1 MYTFRNTMKG
11 EKFMSEKQAKLK
23 RKAAQPEEIKKE
35 KNPKKVIATIAMIVI
50 AAAIAGTGG
59 YASWQKIKDSLPA
72 SSATDTAAAD
82 TQTAATVAT
91 IAEQNGM
98 TAEELLK
105 KCGMEDSG
113 LTAESSADEFS
124 QKLTVAGYA
133 GMEDKSA
140 DELKKEYGLENEP
153 DDELW
158 SEAMM
163 KVKMSKIAEQ
173 NSSSFEDFAKNNGL
187 PEGITADTTYGEA
200 MTIMQNAQNADN
212 SGDAENKSE

>member
-1 MYTFRNTMKG
+1 MKG

-23 RKAAQPEEIKKE
+23 RKSAQTEEIKKE
-35 KNPKKVIATIAMIVI
+35 KNPKKVIAAIAMIVI

-72 SSATDTAAAD
+72 STASDTAAD

-91 IAEQNGM
+91 IAEQNGT

-113 LTAESSADEFS
+113 LTADSSAEEFS

-140 DELKKEYGLENEP
+140 DDLKKEYGLESES

-173 NSSSFEDFAKNNGL
+173 NGSSFEDFAKNNSL
-187 PEGITADTTYGEA
+187 PEEITADTTYGDA
-200 MTIMQNAQNADN
+200 ITIMQNSQNTDN

>member
-1 MYTFRNTMKG
+1 
-11 EKFMSEKQAKLK
+11 MSEKQAKLK
-23 RKAAQPEEIKKE
+23 RKQTQTEEIKKE
-35 KNPKKVIATIAMIVI
+35 KNPKKIALTIAMIVI

-72 SSATDTAAAD
+72 STATDTAADA
-82 TQTAATVAT
+82 QAPATVAT
-91 IAEQNGM
+91 IAEQNGT

-113 LTAESSADEFS
+113 LTAESSAEEFT
-124 QKLTVAGYA
+124 QKLTIAGYA

-140 DELKKEYGLENEP
+140 DDLKKEYGLEKEP

-158 SEAMM
+158 SDAMM

-173 NSSSFEDFAKNNGL
+173 NGSSFEDFAKNNGL
-187 PEGITADTTYGEA
+187 PAEITADTTYGDA
-200 MTIMQNAQNADN
+200 MTIMQNTQNTDN
-212 SGDAENKSE
+212 SGDAEN